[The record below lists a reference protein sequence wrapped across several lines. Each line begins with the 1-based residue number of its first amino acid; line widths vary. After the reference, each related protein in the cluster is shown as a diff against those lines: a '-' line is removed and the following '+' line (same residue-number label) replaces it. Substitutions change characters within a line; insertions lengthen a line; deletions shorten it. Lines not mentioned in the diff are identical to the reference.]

1 LKLFCSAVTARLAIL
16 SRHVAARILYL
27 SDFPV
32 LKGDAMN
39 DSKCHGTCVAGWW
52 LLVLLMWFMPATL
65 VAEPLPLKR
74 AVELALAHS
83 TTTAIAAADE
93 QRAYAAYRE
102 LRNNYLPQAAV
113 GSGLGKS
120 WGFPLSLEGAA
131 PSLVNFTASSA
142 LYNPS
147 LHEAMRAAKVDSQA
161 TTTQSKDQRN
171 QVIQDTVL
179 SYASL
184 SKWERRIG
192 RLQDEQ
198 AAAMKLEEAL
208 AERVKEG
215 VDSPLERT
223 KARLS
228 AARLRLRLTEAEGSA
243 DVLRQHLGKLTGL
256 PAASIETIADSV
268 PSFPALNQEE
278 DLSATAE
285 NNPAVESAVQHARAQ
300 YLRAKAEHKA
310 LLPTFDFATQYA
322 RLTRYNNYDVF
333 FAAYEPNNASIG
345 VVIRFPFLNF
355 AQRARAQ
362 AADAEALKA
371 KKQAE
376 ATKNQVSEETLKLQ
390 RMVRQME
397 AAQEVAQLEYEVAE
411 SNLDALQTRV
421 DAGTASI
428 RDLGEARAQANE
440 RYIALQDTKFEL
452 QQARIG
458 LMRSTGDLESWINGG
473 N

>member
-1 LKLFCSAVTARLAIL
+1 VTVRLAIL
-16 SRHVAARILYL
+16 SRHVAARIF
-27 SDFPV
+27 SIFSEFPV

-39 DSKCHGTCVAGWW
+39 DSKCHGTCFAGWG
-52 LLVLLMWFMPATL
+52 LLVWLMWFVPPNL

-83 TTTAIAAADE
+83 TTSAIASADE

-102 LRNNYLPQAAV
+102 LRSNYIPQAAV

-147 LHEAMRAAKVDSQA
+147 LHEAIRAAQVDSQA
-161 TTTQSKDQRN
+161 ATFQSKDQRN

-184 SKWERRIG
+184 SKWEQRIG

-198 AAAMKLEEAL
+198 AAAMKLEEAM

-243 DVLRQHLGKLTGL
+243 DVLRQHLAKLTGL

-268 PSFPALNQEE
+268 PAFPALNQEE
-278 DLSATAE
+278 DLSAKAE

-300 YLRAKAEHKA
+300 YLRAKAEHRA
-310 LLPTFDFATQYA
+310 WRPTVDFATQYA
-322 RLTRYNNYDVF
+322 RLTTYNNYDVF
-333 FAAYEPNNASIG
+333 FKSFEPNNASLG
-345 VVIRFPFLNF
+345 VVIRFPFLNY
-355 AQRARAQ
+355 AQREHAR

-376 ATKNQVSEETLKLQ
+376 AAQNQVSEETLKLQ
-390 RMVRQME
+390 RTVRQME

-411 SNLDALQTRV
+411 SNLDALETRV

-428 RDLGEARAQANE
+428 RDLGESRAQANE
-440 RYIALQDTKFEL
+440 RYLALQDSKLDL
-452 QQARIG
+452 QQAHIA
-458 LMRSTGDLESWINGG
+458 LMRSTGDLESWIRAG

>member
-1 LKLFCSAVTARLAIL
+1 MVPLVFSLSFLTFLFT
-16 SRHVAARILYL
+16 
-27 SDFPV
+27 
-32 LKGDAMN
+32 KGDAMN
-39 DSKCHGTCVAGWW
+39 DCKCHGTSFAGRT
-52 LLVLLMWFMPATL
+52 LLSLLMWLIPATL

-74 AVELALAHS
+74 AVELALSHS
-83 TTTAIAAADE
+83 TTSAIAAADE
-93 QRAYAAYRE
+93 QRAYASFRE
-102 LRNNYLPQAAV
+102 LRNNYIPQGTV

-120 WGFPLSLEGAA
+120 WGFPLSMEGAA
-131 PSLVNFTASSA
+131 PSLVNFTATSA

-147 LHEAMRAAKVDSQA
+147 LREAIRAARVDSQA
-161 TTTQSKDQRN
+161 STAQSKDRRN

-184 SKWERRIG
+184 SRWEQRTG

-198 AAAMKLEEAL
+198 AAAMKLEEAM

-215 VDSPLERT
+215 VDSPVERT
-223 KARLS
+223 KARL
-228 AARLRLRLTEAEGSA
+228 AGARLHLRLTEAQGSA
-243 DVLRQHLGKLTGL
+243 DVLREHLAKLTGL

-268 PSFPALNQEE
+268 PAFPALAQDE
-278 DLSATAE
+278 DLSAKVE
-285 NNPAVESAVQHARAQ
+285 SNPAVESAMQHARAQ
-300 YLRAKAEHKA
+300 YLRAKAEHRA
-310 LLPTFDFATQYA
+310 MLPSFDFATQYA

-333 FAAYEPNNASIG
+333 FASYEPNNASIG

-355 AQRARAQ
+355 AQREHAK

-376 ATKNQVSEETLKLQ
+376 AAKNQVSEETLKLQ
-390 RMVRQME
+390 RTVRQME

-421 DAGTASI
+421 DAGTASL
-428 RDLGEARAQANE
+428 RDLGDARTQANE
-440 RYIALQDTKFEL
+440 RFLALQDTKFEL
-452 QQARIG
+452 QQARVG
-458 LMRSTGDLESWINGG
+458 LMRSTGDLEGWINSG